1 MNSALFYQKEV
12 FKMSNQVIHRIQH
25 LFEILQQAEATKKST
40 LPLTE
45 VYPDLTVDEAYQV
58 QLRLIDKKVE
68 NGQRIVGK
76 KIGLTSVAMQQLLG
90 VDQPDYGHLLDSM
103 EVSNKGVIQLDS
115 LFQPKIEGEIAF
127 VLRKDL
133 KGPNVTVDDVLDAT
147 DYIASALEIVD
158 SRVTDWK
165 ITLAD
170 TVADN
175 ASSGLFVI
183 GEQRFQV
190 EDIDLPAIEMS
201 LFKNGERINTGY
213 GSDVLGHPAKCVA
226 WLANKLSEYNVVL
239 KAGEVILSGAL
250 SAAVTAEKGDR
261 FTAGFSHIGKV
272 EVTFN

>member
-1 MNSALFYQKEV
+1 
-12 FKMSNQVIHRIQH
+12 MSNQVIHRVQH
-25 LFEILQQAEATKKST
+25 LYELLQEAETTKKST
-40 LPLTE
+40 APLTE
-45 VYPDLTVDEAYQV
+45 VYPNLTVDEAYQV
-58 QLRLIDKKVE
+58 QLRAIDQKVQ

-76 KIGLTSVAMQQLLG
+76 KIGLTSAAMQQLLG

-103 EVSNKGVIQLDS
+103 EVKNKGIIHLDS

-133 KGPNVTVDDVLDAT
+133 KGPTITVEDVLDAT
-147 DYIASALEIVD
+147 DFIAPALEIVD
-158 SRVTDWK
+158 SRITDWK

-183 GEQRFQV
+183 GDQRFSLT
-190 EDIDLPAIEMS
+190 DIDLPSIEMN
-201 LFKNGERINTGY
+201 LFKNGELVNTGF

-250 SAAVTAEKGDR
+250 SAAVPAEKGDR

>member
-1 MNSALFYQKEV
+1 
-12 FKMSNQVIHRIQH
+12 MSNQVIHRVQH
-25 LFEILQQAEATKKST
+25 LFEILQQAEARKKST

-58 QLRLIDKKVE
+58 QLRAIDEKVK

-76 KIGLTSVAMQQLLG
+76 KIGLTSVAMQKLLG

-103 EVSNKGVIQLDS
+103 EVINGVIQLDN
-115 LFQPKIEGEIAF
+115 LFQPKVEGEIAF

-133 KGPNVTVDDVLDAT
+133 KGPNVTVEEVIDAT
-147 DYIASALEIVD
+147 DYIAPALEIVD
-158 SRVTDWK
+158 SRITDWK
-165 ITLAD
+165 ITLTD

-175 ASSGLFVI
+175 ASCGLFVI
-183 GEQRFQV
+183 GDQRFSIS
-190 EDIDLPAIEMS
+190 DIDLPSIEMH
-201 LFKNGERINTGY
+201 LFKNGEKMNTGY

-226 WLANKLSEYNVVL
+226 WLANKLSEYDVVL

-250 SAAVTAEKGDR
+250 SAAVNAEKGDR